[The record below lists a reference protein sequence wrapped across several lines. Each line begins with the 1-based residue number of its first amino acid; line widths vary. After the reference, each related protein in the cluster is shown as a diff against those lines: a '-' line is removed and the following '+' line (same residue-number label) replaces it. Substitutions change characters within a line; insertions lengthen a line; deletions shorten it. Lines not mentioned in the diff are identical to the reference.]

1 MMYVR
6 RKSIQDNQLPRHLQ
20 IAATGEIEIGEKIHV
35 DCGFWIG
42 FEKNMTIVMNLQKNL
57 TLWYVD
63 VVPLGN
69 FKVIS

>member
-1 MMYVR
+1 MYVR

-42 FEKNMTIVMNLQKNL
+42 WRRTWRL
-57 TLWYVD
+57 
-63 VVPLGN
+63 
-69 FKVIS
+69 